1 MNSFPN
7 RKAARKEARLAKKS
21 KKMTNYLNRKQ
32 AKKAED
38 RSAYLVRNPHIKEE
52 IMKKRNERI
61 PKQKR
66 RHNHHNLPI
75 TPNFQVAEDPLL
87 AFAERAIDSGILGS
101 DGEFDEAKMNDLF
114 VEKYSDDSEIDSD
127 DGEVDVISLGD
138 NPDAE
143 KYLNNGD
150 ESEEV
155 DILNDDPSDFESD
168 STTITTIDNTE
179 TNTNPKLTRHIHGL
193 INRLTLSNF
202 SPVMCEIL
210 NVYNENSKNSV
221 TTSILDSIISSITT
235 QVNLMDNFIITFASL
250 SSVMSHLTGIDM
262 IAQIIERCLS
272 VIDPLRRK
280 DKEER
285 LSSSAS
291 STHND
296 NDNDNDDDDH
306 QQVLMGNSK
315 IIMNCISLFAYLY
328 NLQIISDTFI
338 ISIIRESLKDL
349 NDLDVEIILKLIRLS
364 GYQLRKDE
372 SANLKT
378 IIGEVLERVD
388 SIPST
393 TIQSSRFKFMIET
406 IMDLKNNRQKL
417 VVAAS
422 AGGELE
428 TSKKVIRSFLQANNL
443 SKLESLRI
451 TVDDIR
457 NAPSKGRWW
466 KVGAKWDPEAAGGVS
481 SASVFSNQ
489 RSDATDNKI
498 MKAAKAHGMNTDV
511 RRSIFASLMTSD
523 DCKDAFQRL
532 SSLGLKSK
540 QEQEI
545 AHVLLHCSNHER
557 LFNPFYSLTATIFIG
572 SKRSFGITF
581 KYAFWDKVKEMEQM
595 TDFTGSTKEEER
607 LFRSLIQSAR
617 FFSVLLAR
625 TSTENT
631 SNAAYLP
638 ISIMKRC
645 NFAQP
650 SEVSVSFYQVLLCSL
665 LEMVPSD
672 SVLEDVFGE
681 LCHPSLPSTKS
692 KRKLQT
698 ISQFEGDEGESDED
712 DFIDIIGDGDRKND
726 NSGGEDEF
734 SESNILKIEE
744 LKTLKIGL
752 RLFMKQFILDRSPTS
767 IPTMKNP
774 HMVHRRIGLLMEG
787 VLSNRN

>member
-21 KKMTNYLNRKQ
+21 KKLTNYQNRKQ

-38 RSAYLVRNPHIKEE
+38 RNAYLERNPHIKEE

-61 PKQKR
+61 PKPKR
-66 RHNHHNLPI
+66 YHHLPI

-87 AFAERAIDSGILGS
+87 AFAERAIDSGILRS

-114 VEKYSDDSEIDSD
+114 VEKHSDDSEIDSD
-127 DGEVDVISLGD
+127 DGEVDIISLGD
-138 NPDAE
+138 NSDAE

-155 DILNDDPSDFESD
+155 DILNDDLSD
-168 STTITTIDNTE
+168 SDSDSTITTIDNTNTKTNTKTN

-250 SSVMSHLTGIDM
+250 SSVMSHLTGIDL

-285 LSSSAS
+285 LSTTT
-291 STHND
+291 TH
-296 NDNDNDDDDH
+296 NDDDDH
-306 QQVLMGNSK
+306 HQLSMGNSK
-315 IIMNCISLFAYLY
+315 IVMNCISLFAYLY

-443 SKLESLRI
+443 SKLDSLRI

-457 NAPSKGRWW
+457 NASSKGRWW
-466 KVGAKWDPEAAGGVS
+466 KVGAKWDPEAAGGAS
-481 SASVFSNQ
+481 SGSVFSNQ
-489 RSDATDNKI
+489 RSDAIDNKI

-631 SNAAYLP
+631 SNPAYLP

-681 LCHPSLPSTKS
+681 LSHPSSPSSNS

-698 ISQFEGDEGESDED
+698 ISQFEGDEGESDEG
-712 DFIDIIGDGDRKND
+712 DFIDIIGDGDRRND

-744 LKTLKIGL
+744 MKTLKIGL
-752 RLFMKQFILDRSPTS
+752 RLFMKQFILDIPPTS

-774 HMVHRRIGLLMEG
+774 HMVHRRIGLLLEG